1 MHKLFV
7 ASRLV
12 PLGRRRRNARIRLWI
27 ALVVI
32 ATLIV
37 VPYAFAS
44 FLDPYGT
51 NVQHV
56 LEGPSGEFWFGTD
69 KVGSD
74 VFSRTMWA
82 ARTDL
87 PLALGATALALA
99 IGAPLG
105 AWFGYSTKLGERAM
119 RVIDAF
125 QALPLLIIILALVA
139 LSGGKTYMV
148 AVAIV
153 LYAAPAFIR
162 VVRSEVLAVSTSRY
176 VEAARAFGVSTP
188 TILRRHVL
196 PNVAELVLAQT
207 ALIAASSF
215 LAISALS
222 FLGVGV
228 TPPTP
233 TWGGMVADGVGPLIS
248 GIWWPVL
255 FPGAGIF
262 TCVIAFNA
270 LANAARE
277 LSGGRA

>member
-1 MHKLFV
+1 MVH
-7 ASRLV
+7 RLV
-12 PLGRRRRNARIRLWI
+12 APRLIPLGRRRRAARIRL
-27 ALVVI
+27 VV
-32 ATLIV
+32 AVSVVAVLIV
-37 VPYAFAS
+37 VPYAFAG

-56 LEGPSGEFWFGTD
+56 LEGPSGQFWFGTD
-69 KVGSD
+69 KVGAD
-74 VFSRTMWA
+74 VFSRTLWA
-82 ARTDL
+82 ARADL
-87 PLALGATALALA
+87 PLALGATAMALA

-105 AWFGYSTKLGERAM
+105 AWFGYSSRWGERAM

-162 VVRSEVLAVSTSRY
+162 IVRSEVLAVSTSRY

-196 PNVAELVLAQT
+196 PNVAEIVLAQT

-228 TPPTP
+228 APPTP

-255 FPGAGIF
+255 FPGAAIF
-262 TCVIAFNA
+262 INVVAFNA
-270 LANAARE
+270 MANAARE
-277 LSGGRA
+277 LSEARG